1 MDGLDNPKIFYE
13 YWFKLLIY
21 YSYTHNSSKMKGRRQ
36 RDVNTATAVFAITF
50 STENFLATGYY
61 SPWGLHPLCQ
71 VVWGKK
77 KVIELDETT
86 VLLCQGPWSDPGM
99 KTSMELTHTGTCM
112 GLDSSLTLSSAS

>member
-1 MDGLDNPKIFYE
+1 MDGLDNPKIFSK

-21 YSYTHNSSKMKGRRQ
+21 YSYTHNSSKMKGGRQ
-36 RDVNTATAVFAITF
+36 RDVNTATAVFGITF

-77 KVIELDETT
+77 KCNCIR
-86 VLLCQGPWSDPGM
+86 
-99 KTSMELTHTGTCM
+99 
-112 GLDSSLTLSSAS
+112 